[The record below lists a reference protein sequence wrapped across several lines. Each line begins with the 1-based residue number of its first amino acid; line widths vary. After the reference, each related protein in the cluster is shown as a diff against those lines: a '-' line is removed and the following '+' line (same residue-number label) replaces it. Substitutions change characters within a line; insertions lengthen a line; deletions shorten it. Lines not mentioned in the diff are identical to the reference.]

1 MALRPRSQPERTCV
15 SCRETQAKRGL
26 VRLVRSTPSG
36 GATEGNS
43 RVTVDESGRAHGRGA
58 YLCTRIECWQ
68 RALRTG
74 AVARALNVQLTPD
87 DRQALE
93 EYSQRLVP
101 AAP

>member
-26 VRLVRSTPSG
+26 VRLVRS
-36 GATEGNS
+36 ATEGDS

-87 DRQALE
+87 DRQTLE
-93 EYSQRLVP
+93 QYSQRLVP
-101 AAP
+101 ATP

>member
-26 VRLVRSTPSG
+26 VRLVRAT
-36 GATEGNS
+36 TEGDS

-58 YLCTRIECWQ
+58 YLCTRLECWQ

-87 DRQALE
+87 DRRALE

-101 AAP
+101 ATP

>member
-1 MALRPRSQPERTCV
+1 MALRPRTQPERTCV
-15 SCRETQAKRGL
+15 ACRETQAKRGL
-26 VRLVRSTPSG
+26 VRLVRST
-36 GATEGNS
+36 TEGNS

-87 DRQALE
+87 DRRTLE
-93 EYSQRLVP
+93 DYSQRLVP
-101 AAP
+101 ATP

>member
-26 VRLVRSTPSG
+26 VRLVRS
-36 GATEGNS
+36 ATEGNS

-74 AVARALNVQLTPD
+74 AVARALNVQLTSD

-93 EYSQRLVP
+93 EYSKRLVP
-101 AAP
+101 ATL